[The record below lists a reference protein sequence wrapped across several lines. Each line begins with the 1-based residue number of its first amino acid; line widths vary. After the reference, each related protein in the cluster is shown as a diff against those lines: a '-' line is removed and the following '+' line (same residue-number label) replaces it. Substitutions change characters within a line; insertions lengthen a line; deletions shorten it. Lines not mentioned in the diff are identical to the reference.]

1 MGDSS
6 FTVKP
11 MSSTSSLT
19 SARRRVVV
27 SGLGIVSALGI
38 DEDTVWQ
45 NLVSGKTG
53 IGMLRSLDTE
63 KLKTHIGAEV
73 PEGVLEAKLK
83 SLGRRPLDRSV
94 DMAIAATHDALIQS
108 GYIKEGEELE
118 EQDVPIILG
127 SGTGTM
133 QSHGVGY
140 QTLHEKGIQA
150 MRPTTVPKCM
160 YNAISGAI
168 SMQFR
173 LTGTNYIVV
182 SACTSGTNAIGVAY
196 RMIRD
201 GYADRVVTGGADA
214 FFYPFS
220 YGAWNNIG
228 ALSRIEDPLKACR
241 PFAADREGTALGEGA
256 GTLILEARDVAKARG
271 ARIRGEILGYG
282 ESSDATHLTRPSADG
297 QAKAMRAA
305 LAEAGL
311 APSDIALINAHGTGT
326 PGNDS
331 CESQSIRQ
339 VYGDAAD
346 DVPLVANKS
355 YFGHTLGASG
365 ALECISS
372 LLSMEKG
379 IAPPNL
385 NLENP
390 DPECRVKL
398 VGGEPMPIKRG
409 PVMKNSF
416 GFGGGNGV
424 LILGPAD

>member
-1 MGDSS
+1 
-6 FTVKP
+6 
-11 MSSTSSLT
+11 MSSTSSL
-19 SARRRVVV
+19 SSGRRSVVV
-27 SGLGIVSALGI
+27 SGIGIVSALGL
-38 DEDTVWQ
+38 DEDMVWQ
-45 NLVSGKTG
+45 NLVAGKTG
-53 IGMLRSLDTE
+53 IGMIKSFDTE
-63 KLKTHIGAEV
+63 RLKTHIGAEI
-73 PEGVLEAKLK
+73 PEGLVEAKLK
-83 SLGRRPLDRSV
+83 NLGRRPVDRSV
-94 DMAIAATHDALIQS
+94 DLAVVATHDALVQS
-108 GYIKEGEELE
+108 GHIKEGEELE
-118 EQDVPIILG
+118 AQEIPIIYG

-133 QSHGVGY
+133 QSHGAGFK
-140 QTLHEKGIQA
+140 TLHEKGA
-150 MRPTTVPKCM
+150 HALRPSTVPKCM

-196 RMIRD
+196 RMVRD
-201 GYADRVVTGGADA
+201 GYADMVVTGGSDA
-214 FFYPFS
+214 FFFPFS

-228 ALSRIEDPLKACR
+228 ALSRIEDPVKACR
-241 PFAADREGTALGEGA
+241 PFAADRQGTALGEGA
-256 GTLILEARDVAKARG
+256 GTLILEARDVAEARG

-305 LAEAGL
+305 LAEAGVE
-311 APSDIALINAHGTGT
+311 PSDIALINAHGTGT
-326 PGNDS
+326 AGNDS

-346 DVPLVANKS
+346 EVPLVANKS

-365 ALECISS
+365 ALECISA
-372 LLSMEKG
+372 LLSMENG

-390 DPECRVKL
+390 DRECRVNL
-398 VGGEPMPIKRG
+398 VGGTPIPIKRG
-409 PVMKNSF
+409 PIMKNSF

-424 LILGPAD
+424 LILGPAE